1 MDQFD
6 REREDDGGAAL
17 AGDIEQRA
25 EIAQLHR
32 LRHLGQDAGG
42 LDQLLRR
49 LLLAFGIDDLGTALA
64 LGLGLAGDGTHHAL
78 VEVDALELDIGDLD
92 APGFGLFVE
101 HVLDAGIEL
110 VALGQHL
117 VEVVLA
123 QYPAQRGLGELAG
136 GDEIVPDLDDGALG
150 IDDAEID
157 DGRDLDRD
165 VVAGNHVL
173 RRHLIDDDAQIDAHH
188 LLDERHQEEKAG
200 SLGSGIAAEREDDAA
215 FVFAQHAD
223 RGIDENQHQYGDDDD
238 GRYKHDKTPCSD
250 EFRSDRF
257 DEDDEAVADDDFH
270 RRAGRKRRVGP
281 RQPNFALDPHPA
293 LVIVPGHRLARR
305 SDQGFAAGHH
315 RAFARAQQHGER
327 QEEERGA
334 ANGGADHDRVGQ
346 REARRARGEHHQ
358 RADDE
363 SGDAADADGAEGAD
377 MSLGDHQ
384 ADADEDQRRAGIVDW
399 QQRQGVKRDH
409 QADRADETRRHGAG
423 IEEFEDQP
431 VDADQ
436 QQDEGNVGIGDDRE
450 QLGAPVGRHGDDV

>member
-1 MDQFD
+1 MHQFD
-6 REREDDGGAAL
+6 REREYDGRAAL
-17 AGDIEQRA
+17 AGDIEQSA

-32 LRHLGQDAGG
+32 LRHLGQGAGG

-49 LLLAFGIDDLGTALA
+49 LLLALGIDDLGAALA
-64 LGLGLAGDGTHHAL
+64 LGLGLAGDSAHHAL
-78 VEVDALELDIGDLD
+78 VEVDALDLDIGDLD
-92 APGFGLFVE
+92 APGLGLLVE
-101 HVLDAGIEL
+101 HVLDSGIEL
-110 VALGQHL
+110 VAFRQHF
-117 VEVVLA
+117 VEIVLA
-123 QYPAQRGLGELAG
+123 QHPAQRGLGELAG
-136 GDEIVPDLDDGALG
+136 GDEIIPDLDDGALG
-150 IDDAEID
+150 IDDAEVD

-200 SLGSGIAAEREDDAA
+200 PLGSGIAAEREDDAA
-215 FVFAQHAD
+215 LVFAQHAD

-257 DEDDEAVADDDFH
+257 DEDDQAVAADDFH

-293 LVIVPGHRLARR
+293 LVAVPGHRLARR
-305 SDQGFAAGHH
+305 SDQGLTAGHH
-315 RAFARAQQHGER
+315 RPLTRAQQHGER

-346 REARRARGEHHQ
+346 REAGRARGKHHQ

-363 SGDAADADGAEGAD
+363 SGNAANADGAEGAD
-377 MSLGDHQ
+377 MGLGDHQ
-384 ADADEDQRRAGIVDW
+384 ADADEDQGRAGVIDRK
-399 QQRQGVKRDH
+399 QRQCIKRDEKADGAD
-409 QADRADETRRHGAG
+409 QARRHGAG

-436 QQDEGNVGIGDDRE
+436 QQDE
-450 QLGAPVGRHGDDV
+450 